1 MHGTLP
7 IGIPQGAGCWATQ
20 LPTAGTG
27 SSHEQNPDGSFRK
40 VRKCNSPMF
49 KNRNS
54 DAATTCDSAA
64 PEQVTKCEGSAA
76 G

>member
-7 IGIPQGAGCWATQ
+7 IGIQQGAGCWGTQ
-20 LPTAGTG
+20 LPIAGAG
-27 SSHEQNPDGSFRK
+27 SSQEHIPDGSFRK

-49 KNRNS
+49 KSRGS

-64 PEQVTKCEGSAA
+64 PEAEK
-76 G
+76 